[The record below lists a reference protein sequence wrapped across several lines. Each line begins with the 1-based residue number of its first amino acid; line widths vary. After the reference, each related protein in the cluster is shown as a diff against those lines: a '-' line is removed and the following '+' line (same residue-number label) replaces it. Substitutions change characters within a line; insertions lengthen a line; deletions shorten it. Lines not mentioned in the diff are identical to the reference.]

1 MKKLVAFLVGSVIS
15 TSALMAQ
22 AESDK
27 DANGYNHLSIKKIH
41 ASDIMYKKTVT
52 RALDLRELQ
61 NLPLFSQGKQI
72 TKLIIEAVNEGVLT
86 PYSTDSLD
94 GGTKLTVEEFKKRIE
109 LPSTNVAPVDDGG
122 GWDDDAFGD
131 NTAEDAEPAAPVAN
145 YFFPQDLYQM
155 EIKEDLIFD
164 KQRSVLYYDIISFT
178 FKIPADHPDNIKGI
192 EVPIA
197 SFSYKELVEKV
208 FPNNP
213 DAVWY
218 NPMNDSEHH
227 NLADAFELRLFS
239 SYIIKVSNPN
249 NEYLTDTYGGDPRTG
264 IMASQWKAFELL
276 EYEHN
281 LWEF

>member
-1 MKKLVAFLVGSVIS
+1 MKKIVAFLVGSVIG
-15 TSALMAQ
+15 TTAVIAQ
-22 AESDK
+22 KTDK

-72 TKLIIEAVNEGVLT
+72 TKLIIEAVEEGVLT
-86 PYSTDSLD
+86 PYVSDSLD
-94 GGTKLTVEEFKKRIE
+94 GGAKLTIAEFKKKIE
-109 LPSTNVAPVDDGG
+109 LQTSATPVEDDGG
-122 GWDDDAFGD
+122 SGWDDGGTSA
-131 NTAEDAEPAAPVAN
+131 TEEAAPSSN

-164 KQRSVLYYDIISFT
+164 KQRSVMYYDIISFT
-178 FKIPADHPDNIKGI
+178 FKIPSDHPDNIKGI

-197 SFSYKELVEKV
+197 SFSYRELVEKV

-227 NLADAFELRLFS
+227 NLAHAFELRLFS

-249 NEYLTDTYGGDPRTG
+249 NEYLTDTYGGDPKTG